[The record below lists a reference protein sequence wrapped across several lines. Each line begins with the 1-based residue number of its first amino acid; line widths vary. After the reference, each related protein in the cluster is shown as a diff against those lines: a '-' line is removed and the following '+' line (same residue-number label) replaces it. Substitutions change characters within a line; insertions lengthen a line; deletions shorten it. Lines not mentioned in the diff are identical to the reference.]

1 MRLTCLY
8 DYKTKQRIE
17 QKTKQDKKKP
27 KQNQNKINKHNKLN
41 QDITNKQAKTTMKKC
56 G

>member
-17 QKTKQDKKKP
+17 KKTKQDKQRKNKAKK
-27 KQNQNKINKHNKLN
+27 K
-41 QDITNKQAKTTMKKC
+41 
-56 G
+56 

>member
-17 QKTKQDKKKP
+17 QKTKQDKKK
-27 KQNQNKINKHNKLN
+27 QNKTKIK
-41 QDITNKQAKTTMKKC
+41 
-56 G
+56 